1 MSKKLFAS
9 ESVTEGHPDKICD
22 QISDAVLDAILK
34 EDREARVAVEVL
46 ATNGLV
52 VVAGEITTETYVDV
66 QELVRSKVLEIGYDS
81 SAMGF
86 DGHTCG
92 VLVSLGAQSAEIASG
107 VDTALEV
114 REESL
119 PEGGTEAV
127 EGYSRLGA
135 GDQGLMFGYATNE
148 NPDYMPTPI
157 NLAHLMTKR
166 LADLRKHDSG
176 FNWLYPDG
184 KSQLIVGYE
193 DGKPVSVEHV
203 LISTQHSPDV
213 DLKFVQQQVA
223 EHVVKHVLEEYNARL
238 LEDGFPALDVTDA
251 EFLVNPAGE
260 WNVGG
265 PKSDAGLTGRK
276 IIVDTYG
283 GFARHGGGNFHGKD
297 PSKVDRSAA
306 YALRWVAKNLVAAG
320 LAERVE
326 LQVSYA
332 IGKSEP
338 LGLYVDSFG
347 TVQAGLTDERLTQI
361 VKEVFDLRPAAI
373 IDSLGL
379 KDVNNYQEVARY
391 GHFGANAIMLGMP
404 WEQLNKVEE
413 LKKYL

>member
-1 MSKKLFAS
+1 MFKKLFAS

-22 QISDAVLDAILK
+22 QISDAVLDSLLA
-34 EDREARVAVEVL
+34 EDRESRVAVEVL

-52 VVAGEITTETYVDV
+52 VVAGEVTTEGFADV
-66 QELVRSKVLEIGYDS
+66 QEIVRQKVLEIGYNTS
-81 SAMGF
+81 SMGF
-86 DGHTCG
+86 DGNTCG
-92 VLVSLGAQSAEIASG
+92 VLVSFAGQSPEIAGG
-107 VDTALEV
+107 VDTALEA
-114 REESL
+114 RLGAEE
-119 PEGGTEAV
+119 TYA
-127 EGYSRLGA
+127 RLGA
-135 GDQGLMFGYATNE
+135 GDQGLMFGYATDE

-166 LADLRKHDSG
+166 LAELRKEHQG
-176 FNWLYPDG
+176 FDWIYPDG
-184 KSQLIVGYE
+184 KSQVIIGYE
-193 DGKPVSVEHV
+193 DEKPVSVEHV

-213 DLKFVQQQVA
+213 DLDFVQEQIT
-223 EHVVKHVLEEYNARL
+223 EHVIKHVLKEYNARL
-238 LEDGFPALDVTDA
+238 AFYEYDELEYADA

-306 YALRWVAKNLVAAG
+306 YALRWVAKNLVAAN

-332 IGKSEP
+332 IGKAEP
-338 LGLYVDSFG
+338 LGLYVDTFG
-347 TVQAGLTDERLTQI
+347 TAKHGLTDDQLADI
-361 VKEVFDLRPAAI
+361 VKTVFDLRPAAI
-373 IDSLGL
+373 IDELGL
-379 KDVNNYQEVARY
+379 KDITNYQQVAKY
-391 GHFGANAIMLGMP
+391 GHFGANAIELSMP
-404 WEQLNKVEE
+404 WEQPNKVEE
-413 LKKYL
+413 LIKALDSI